1 MSGAT
6 SANFTYDGD
15 GTLVKSV
22 LNGVTTYDVGN
33 HFEWTGDTTS
43 MVKYDYAGSQRV
55 AMRWGNTGTLSFL
68 LGDHLGSTSL
78 TANSSGGKV
87 AELRYHPWGGTRF
100 TSGTTP
106 TSYQYTGQRNDAA
119 TYPAFGLYFYN
130 YDPNGNMTLR
140 VEVSGTQRI
149 TYTQAFDIESRLT
162 AVTNTVNGATTT
174 FTYDGDGALV
184 KKTVGIT
191 TTYYVGPHYEKLV
204 STNIVTAT
212 KYYFFGSQR
221 VAMRVCTGANGSRGT
236 NGATSTLSYLHGDH
250 LGSASLSTDASGG
263 KTAEMRYY
271 PYGETRSGSMT
282 TDRQYTGQR
291 REIGLGLYD
300 YNARYYDP
308 LLGRFLS
315 ADSIVPSP
323 ANPQTLNRYAYVLNN
338 PMKYRDPDGHNPLPF
353 LIVLAAAAVVRVGSE
368 YAVSRVPW
376 MDRARRDQLGGGLVT
391 DVADEI
397 ERESALH
404 SVDAT
409 LVSAVLRH
417 ESAAVERRALTI
429 WPIFQPNII
438 ANAAEGVQSLLPTGW
453 SMSNL
458 RFGEMASL
466 GPGQM
471 QLRRARELE
480 ELGYVTPRNGD
491 GARRAALLGR
501 ETSVEYVA
509 GMLHY
514 LSDQLSTVEGFS
526 TLSVEQQ
533 HRLILIGYVWG
544 WTDQFQTLLHE
555 KGLAWMIENGGYD
568 KTTLDEYLRWSSG
581 Q

>member
-204 STNIVTAT
+204 STNV
-212 KYYFFGSQR
+212 
-221 VAMRVCTGANGSRGT
+221 
-236 NGATSTLSYLHGDH
+236 
-250 LGSASLSTDASGG
+250 
-263 KTAEMRYY
+263 
-271 PYGETRSGSMT
+271 
-282 TDRQYTGQR
+282 
-291 REIGLGLYD
+291 
-300 YNARYYDP
+300 
-308 LLGRFLS
+308 
-315 ADSIVPSP
+315 
-323 ANPQTLNRYAYVLNN
+323 
-338 PMKYRDPDGHNPLPF
+338 
-353 LIVLAAAAVVRVGSE
+353 
-368 YAVSRVPW
+368 
-376 MDRARRDQLGGGLVT
+376 
-391 DVADEI
+391 
-397 ERESALH
+397 
-404 SVDAT
+404 
-409 LVSAVLRH
+409 
-417 ESAAVERRALTI
+417 
-429 WPIFQPNII
+429 
-438 ANAAEGVQSLLPTGW
+438 
-453 SMSNL
+453 
-458 RFGEMASL
+458 
-466 GPGQM
+466 
-471 QLRRARELE
+471 
-480 ELGYVTPRNGD
+480 
-491 GARRAALLGR
+491 
-501 ETSVEYVA
+501 
-509 GMLHY
+509 
-514 LSDQLSTVEGFS
+514 
-526 TLSVEQQ
+526 
-533 HRLILIGYVWG
+533 
-544 WTDQFQTLLHE
+544 
-555 KGLAWMIENGGYD
+555 
-568 KTTLDEYLRWSSG
+568 
-581 Q
+581 

>member
-1 MSGAT
+1 
-6 SANFTYDGD
+6 
-15 GTLVKSV
+15 
-22 LNGVTTYDVGN
+22 
-33 HFEWTGDTTS
+33 
-43 MVKYDYAGSQRV
+43 
-55 AMRWGNTGTLSFL
+55 
-68 LGDHLGSTSL
+68 
-78 TANSSGGKV
+78 
-87 AELRYHPWGGTRF
+87 
-100 TSGTTP
+100 
-106 TSYQYTGQRNDAA
+106 
-119 TYPAFGLYFYN
+119 
-130 YDPNGNMTLR
+130 
-140 VEVSGTQRI
+140 
-149 TYTQAFDIESRLT
+149 
-162 AVTNTVNGATTT
+162 
-174 FTYDGDGALV
+174 
-184 KKTVGIT
+184 
-191 TTYYVGPHYEKLV
+191 
-204 STNIVTAT
+204 
-212 KYYFFGSQR
+212 
-221 VAMRVCTGANGSRGT
+221 
-236 NGATSTLSYLHGDH
+236 
-250 LGSASLSTDASGG
+250 
-263 KTAEMRYY
+263 
-271 PYGETRSGSMT
+271 
-282 TDRQYTGQR
+282 DRQYTGQR